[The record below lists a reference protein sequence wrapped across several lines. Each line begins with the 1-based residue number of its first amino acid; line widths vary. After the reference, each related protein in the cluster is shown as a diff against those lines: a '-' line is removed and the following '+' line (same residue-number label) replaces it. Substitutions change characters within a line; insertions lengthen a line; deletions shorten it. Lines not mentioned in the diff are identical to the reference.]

1 MAHLSPCAGAA
12 ASLRP
17 LPPVIV
23 HIIERID
30 ATARHCQRTLAA
42 GAHADPAA
50 FAEAQLLLPELAA
63 TRAEM
68 LRFHEINDAITAQ
81 VSGHKAQAKKA
92 QQAQKAGGAQ

>member
-1 MAHLSPCAGAA
+1 MAHPSPCAGAA

-68 LRFHEINDAITAQ
+68 LRFHEIDQISKNHAHAARQ
-81 VSGHKAQAKKA
+81 QAKKA
-92 QQAQKAGGAQ
+92 QAGGAQ

>member
-1 MAHLSPCAGAA
+1 MAHPTACAA
-12 ASLRP
+12 RP

-30 ATARHCQRTLAA
+30 ATARSCRRTVAA

-50 FAEAQLLLPELAA
+50 FAEAQLLLPELAV

-68 LRFHEINDAITAQ
+68 LRFHEINALSARQ
-81 VSGHKAQAKKA
+81 AAKAKKA
-92 QQAQKAGGAQ
+92 HQAHQAAQAGGAQ

>member
-1 MAHLSPCAGAA
+1 MAHPTPHAA
-12 ASLRP
+12 AAVRA

-23 HIIERID
+23 HIIARID
-30 ATARHCQRTLAA
+30 ATARSCQRTLAA

-68 LRFHEINDAITAQ
+68 LRFHEIDQISKNNALAARQ
-81 VSGHKAQAKKA
+81 QAKKS
-92 QQAQKAGGAQ
+92 QAGGAQ

>member
-1 MAHLSPCAGAA
+1 MAHHPRTPGARA
-12 ASLRP
+12 

-68 LRFHEINDAITAQ
+68 LRFHEIDQISKNHAHAARQ
-81 VSGHKAQAKKA
+81 QAKKS
-92 QQAQKAGGAQ
+92 QAGGAQ

>member
-1 MAHLSPCAGAA
+1 MAHPTPNAA
-12 ASLRP
+12 RA
-17 LPPVIV
+17 LPSVIV

-30 ATARHCQRTLAA
+30 ATARSCHRTLAA

-68 LRFHEINDAITAQ
+68 LRFHEIDQLSKRRAHAARQ
-81 VSGHKAQAKKA
+81 QAKKS
-92 QQAQKAGGAQ
+92 GGAQ

>member
-1 MAHLSPCAGAA
+1 MAHPTPHAA
-12 ASLRP
+12 AAARP

-30 ATARHCQRTLAA
+30 ATARSCQRTVAA

-68 LRFHEINDAITAQ
+68 LRFHEINALIARQ
-81 VSGHKAQAKKA
+81 AAQAKKA
-92 QQAQKAGGAQ
+92 RRAAQAGGAQ

>member
-1 MAHLSPCAGAA
+1 MAHPTACAA
-12 ASLRP
+12 RP

-30 ATARHCQRTLAA
+30 ATARSCRRTVAA

-50 FAEAQLLLPELAA
+50 FAEAQLLLPELAV

-68 LRFHEINDAITAQ
+68 LRFHEIDQLSKNHAHAARQ
-81 VSGHKAQAKKA
+81 PAKKA
-92 QQAQKAGGAQ
+92 QAGGAQ